1 MTLCIREQ
9 RPAQRITT
17 VVVMQPQQMKF
28 AIVAAWLL
36 GLGALAFWVNLSSIT
51 GWTLLLALAL
61 MPPLVL
67 MRLWRQPVQTMSQ
80 RIREVLR

>member
-1 MTLCIREQ
+1 
-9 RPAQRITT
+9 
-17 VVVMQPQQMKF
+17 MQPQHMKI

-61 MPPLVL
+61 LPPLIL
-67 MRLWRQPVQTMSQ
+67 MRLWRDPVQTMSQ
-80 RIREVLR
+80 RIREGLR